1 MDGQVLG
8 HATEVYMERQAGQ
21 GLIRAGGFLL
31 CVDSGE
37 CHGPGTG
44 ERSTW
49 PIRDESRKVL
59 TGGEKLCI
67 STLCFAWKIKKQ
79 SSMTEVSWKASTRL
93 LLSGR
98 CSRNRGPLMLVVVD
112 RDWVASVTGVL
123 HSQQFNTWFLRTL
136 NTSGAVH
143 TPATTGSSRD
153 TRPIMLLPGYFFMSL
168 YIHVPPGWLFL
179 NI

>member
-37 CHGPGTG
+37 CLGPGTG
-44 ERSTW
+44 ERSTR

-59 TGGEKLCI
+59 TGGENLCI

-79 SSMTEVSWKASTRL
+79 SSMTEVS
-93 LLSGR
+93 
-98 CSRNRGPLMLVVVD
+98 
-112 RDWVASVTGVL
+112 
-123 HSQQFNTWFLRTL
+123 
-136 NTSGAVH
+136 
-143 TPATTGSSRD
+143 
-153 TRPIMLLPGYFFMSL
+153 
-168 YIHVPPGWLFL
+168 
-179 NI
+179 